1 MQPQQILEKT
11 KKIFEA
17 INAAQS
23 IQQLDNIYAQND
35 LPRFYPANKYPRL
48 HFSLNEDDI
57 SGIDER
63 ILNDDG
69 SIAEEASKHIQDP
82 LAKILY
88 AVLWKNGDL
97 QKIKHVAQGIKG
109 SNTLEAVDEAVV
121 FKQFGKHL
129 ANKQE
134 EPIIDQH
141 VLRAFS
147 IYQATDVTR
156 VNKILRQTNF
166 NDWKL
171 VQEYKECFKTL
182 NSKKEHIEGWRSKV
196 DQLLF
201 SLGKSIKANRNGQPA
216 F

>member
-1 MQPQQILEKT
+1 MQPEEILEKT
-11 KKIFEA
+11 EKVFEA
-17 INAAQS
+17 ISNANS
-23 IQQLDNIYAQND
+23 ILELEDFYLQND
-35 LPRFYPANKYPRL
+35 LKILYPASKYPRL

-57 SGIDER
+57 SSIDEN

-69 SIAEEASKHIQDP
+69 SIGEEASKHIQDP

-97 QKIKHVAQGIKG
+97 QKIKHVVQGIKG
-109 SNTLEAVDEAVV
+109 NNELETIDEAVV

-147 IYQATDVTR
+147 IYQATDATMVS
-156 VNKILRQTNF
+156 KLLKQTIF

-171 VQEYKECFKTL
+171 VQEYKAWFKKL
-182 NSKKEHIEGWRSKV
+182 NAQKENIEGWRSKV

-201 SLGKSIKANRNGQPA
+201 SLGKSLKAIKNVQ
-216 F
+216 